1 LKTNKQTPTK
11 KKNNLATLHFSTLYQ
26 PMIKKKKAKIHSAL
40 SFLSHKQ
47 KRKLDKVVLI
57 YGERNNRYK
66 LNPKEWGLALASQ
79 P

>member
-1 LKTNKQTPTK
+1 
-11 KKNNLATLHFSTLYQ
+11 
-26 PMIKKKKAKIHSAL
+26 MIKKKKAKIHSAL

>member
-1 LKTNKQTPTK
+1 LKIKELEDKQTNKPQQ

-47 KRKLDKVVLI
+47 KRKLDKVVYI
-57 YGERNNRYK
+57 DI
-66 LNPKEWGLALASQ
+66 W
-79 P
+79 